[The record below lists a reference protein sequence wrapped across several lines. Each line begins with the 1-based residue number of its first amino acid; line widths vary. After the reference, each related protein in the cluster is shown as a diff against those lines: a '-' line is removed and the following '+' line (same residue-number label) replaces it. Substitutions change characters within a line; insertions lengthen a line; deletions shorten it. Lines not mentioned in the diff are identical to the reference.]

1 MATSK
6 RDYLKRYQS
15 VEEKEKKPKKSKK
28 RKAASTK
35 ALGGVV
41 IVDSDAGWQKNID
54 EDDEEDAEIEEGAD
68 GPQVI
73 EDVEVKRMHQMER
86 LKQHRPYMSIGDD
99 GSGWVN
105 VKANIQDSSPPRRRR
120 NDSPEEE
127 ERGERRIE
135 EQRSQP
141 PDLSPQRRVSSAKVS
156 SHVGEHDM
164 SPPRRRR
171 SQIDVEDMSPPRKM
185 ERGMDG
191 REKLTSSIDGIS
203 PPRRR
208 QSGIDSEDM
217 SPSRKRESGMDRRK
231 DAHGIRKNVASYTDD
246 ISPPRR
252 RQSRIESKDLSPQR
266 RISSARVGSDVGKQ
280 DMSPPRKRQ
289 SRIDDED
296 MSPPRKREREVD
308 GRKDANGMREKVM
321 VPSSIDDL
329 SPPRRRQSRIDSKDL
344 SPQRRISSVRVGSD
358 VGKQDMSPPRRRQ
371 SRIDD
376 EDMSPPRKRG
386 REVDGRNHANGM
398 RKKVMVPSS
407 IDDLSPPRRRQWGI
421 DVEDMSPPRKKEGM
435 VDYKKSGNG
444 VEKNDDVSPPRRRPS
459 RMVSE
464 DISPPRRRENSKYV
478 SESTIGGTGNKR
490 LDSPDI
496 SPPRR
501 RRQRM
506 DSPGESAPRRDM
518 PPPHKIG
525 TNPIGAVKKTKMTDG
540 RQAGLTSDVDLAA
553 ELVRKKRDEAQRM
566 KEMEPSVSGRG
577 AETIYRDKRGKR
589 LEGLEELLRQ
599 QQGEVKPE
607 VKPLEWGKG
616 LAQKREV
623 EQQKAE
629 YDAEKSKPFAR
640 SRDDPELDKLM
651 KDRLRWGDPM
661 AHLVKTKDPEAMLVD
676 LGATDEMKESGFII
690 PQDVPKHSW
699 LKRGIG
705 APMNRYGIKPGRHWD
720 GVDRSTGF
728 EAQMFKAK
736 AEKQAN
742 ELEAY
747 MWSVADM

>member
-6 RDYLKRYQS
+6 KDYLKRYQS
-15 VEEKEKKPKKSKK
+15 VEETQKKPKKSKK
-28 RKAASTK
+28 RKVAATK

-41 IVDSDAGWQKNID
+41 IVDSDLGWQKNID
-54 EDDEEDAEIEEGAD
+54 EDDEDGAEIEDGAD

-105 VKANIQDSSPPRRRR
+105 VTANTQDSSPPRRRR
-120 NDSPEEE
+120 NDSPEEDAKD
-127 ERGERRIE
+127 ERRIDE
-135 EQRSQP
+135 KRSQS

-156 SHVGEHDM
+156 PHVGEHDM
-164 SPPRRRR
+164 SPPRKRQ
-171 SQIDVEDMSPPRKM
+171 SQIDVEDMSPSRKM
-185 ERGMDG
+185 ESGMDW
-191 REKLTSSIDGIS
+191 RKKLTSSIDDIS

-217 SPSRKRESGMDRRK
+217 SPPRKREK
-231 DAHGIRKNVASYTDD
+231 DAHGVRKNVASFIGD

-252 RQSRIESKDLSPQR
+252 RPFRIDSKDLSPQR
-266 RISSARVGSDVGKQ
+266 RISSARVGSDGGKQ
-280 DMSPPRKRQ
+280 DMSSPKRRQ
-289 SRIDDED
+289 SRIDDEG

-308 GRKDANGMREKVM
+308 GRKDANDMRKKVM
-321 VPSSIDDL
+321 VPSIDDL
-329 SPPRRRQSRIDSKDL
+329 SPPRRRQSR
-344 SPQRRISSVRVGSD
+344 
-358 VGKQDMSPPRRRQ
+358 
-371 SRIDD
+371 
-376 EDMSPPRKRG
+376 
-386 REVDGRNHANGM
+386 
-398 RKKVMVPSS
+398 
-407 IDDLSPPRRRQWGI
+407 I

-444 VEKNDDVSPPRRRPS
+444 VGKNDDVSPPRRRPS
-459 RMVSE
+459 RRALE
-464 DISPPRRRENSKYV
+464 DISLPRGREDLKDFRK
-478 SESTIGGTGNKR
+478 STIGGTGEKR
-490 LDSPDI
+490 FDSPDT

-518 PPPHKIG
+518 PPPQEIDR
-525 TNPIGAVKKTKMTDG
+525 NPIEARKKAKMTDG

-553 ELVRKKRDEAQRM
+553 ELARRKRDEARRM
-566 KEMEPSVSGRG
+566 KEMDPSVSGRG

>member
-1 MATSK
+1 M

-28 RKAASTK
+28 RKAAATK

-54 EDDEEDAEIEEGAD
+54 EDDEDAAEIEEGAD

-127 ERGERRIE
+127 EMDER
-135 EQRSQP
+135 
-141 PDLSPQRRVSSAKVS
+141 
-156 SHVGEHDM
+156 
-164 SPPRRRR
+164 
-171 SQIDVEDMSPPRKM
+171 
-185 ERGMDG
+185 
-191 REKLTSSIDGIS
+191 
-203 PPRRR
+203 
-208 QSGIDSEDM
+208 
-217 SPSRKRESGMDRRK
+217 
-231 DAHGIRKNVASYTDD
+231 
-246 ISPPRR
+246 
-252 RQSRIESKDLSPQR
+252 
-266 RISSARVGSDVGKQ
+266 
-280 DMSPPRKRQ
+280 
-289 SRIDDED
+289 
-296 MSPPRKREREVD
+296 
-308 GRKDANGMREKVM
+308 
-321 VPSSIDDL
+321 
-329 SPPRRRQSRIDSKDL
+329 DL

-358 VGKQDMSPPRRRQ
+358 VGKQDMSPLRRRQ

-376 EDMSPPRKRG
+376 EDTSPPRKRES
-386 REVDGRNHANGM
+386 EVDGRKDANGM

-407 IDDLSPPRRRQWGI
+407 IDDLSPPRRRQSGI

-444 VEKNDDVSPPRRRPS
+444 VGKNDDVSPPRRRPS

-464 DISPPRRRENSKYV
+464 DISPPRRRENSKY
-478 SESTIGGTGNKR
+478 SSKSTIGGTGNKR
-490 LDSPDI
+490 LDSSDI

-506 DSPGESAPRRDM
+506 DSPDESAPRRDM
-518 PPPHKIG
+518 PPPQKIDI
-525 TNPIGAVKKTKMTDG
+525 NPIGASKKTKMTDG

-553 ELVRKKRDEAQRM
+553 ELARKKRDEAKRM

-577 AETIYRDKRGKR
+577 AETVYRDKRGKR

-623 EQQKAE
+623 EEQKAE

-651 KDRLRWGDPM
+651 KGRLRWGDPM
-661 AHLVKTKDPEAMLVD
+661 AHLVKTTDPEAMLVD

-747 MWSVADM
+747 MWYVADM